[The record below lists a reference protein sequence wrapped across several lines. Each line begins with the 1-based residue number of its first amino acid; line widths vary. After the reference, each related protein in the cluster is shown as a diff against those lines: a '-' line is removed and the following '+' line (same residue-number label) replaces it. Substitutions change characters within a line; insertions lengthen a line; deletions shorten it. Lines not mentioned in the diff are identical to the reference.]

1 MVHASVLAAT
11 IAQEKPSQQA
21 ALEAAIE
28 QFRARTGVDRIFLRP
43 IKRLQD
49 RWWAVPQP
57 NRTPVCLDR
66 RQFDRREPPNGTQ
79 HDTQQIW
86 RFQRQSAMLMAPRL
100 EVIPMP
106 RHKTYVPHGV
116 IPAVLLPFDADLAID
131 EAGFRKHLRDVAAT
145 PGITAITVNA
155 HSTEVA
161 SCSFEEQRRVLAI
174 AEDEI
179 GDRLPLVN
187 GVWADGSIEAARI
200 ARMAAEGGASALLI
214 FPPAPF
220 TLGQSPEMALAH
232 VKRIA
237 DATDLPLVVFQY
249 PLATGQ
255 GYPRDTLLKMVDEV
269 ASIRAIKDW
278 AGNVP
283 QHEMHIRTLQ
293 SLPRPVNVLT
303 THSAWLLSS
312 LVLGC
317 NGLLSGSGSVIPDLQ
332 AQLFHAVKANDLAEA
347 RRLNDRIYPLA
358 RVFYADPWADM
369 HNRMKEALV
378 LLGRLPRAVVRPPLV
393 KLSEVEID
401 RIRAALVEAG
411 LLGSKARRDAA

>member
-1 MVHASVLAAT
+1 
-11 IAQEKPSQQA
+11 
-21 ALEAAIE
+21 
-28 QFRARTGVDRIFLRP
+28 
-43 IKRLQD
+43 
-49 RWWAVPQP
+49 
-57 NRTPVCLDR
+57 
-66 RQFDRREPPNGTQ
+66 
-79 HDTQQIW
+79 
-86 RFQRQSAMLMAPRL
+86 
-100 EVIPMP
+100 MP
-106 RHKTYVPHGV
+106 RHGRYLPHGV
-116 IPAVLLPFDADLAID
+116 IPAVLLPFDDDLSID
-131 EAGFRKHLRDVAAT
+131 EKGFRSHLRDVAAT
-145 PGITAITVNA
+145 KGLSAITINA

-174 AEDEI
+174 AQEEI

-200 ARMAAEGGASALLI
+200 ARMAADGGASALLI

-232 VKRIA
+232 FERIA
-237 DATDLPLVVFQY
+237 DATDLPLIAFQY

-269 ASIRAIKDW
+269 PSIRAIKDW

-317 NGLLSGSGSVIPDLQ
+317 NGLLSGSGSVIADLQ

-393 KLSEVEID
+393 KLAHAEID
-401 RIRAALVEAG
+401 RIRAALAEAG
-411 LLGSKARRDAA
+411 LLGKARRDAA